1 MEMVHIKILLSIF
14 KYYHHF
20 FFPFRTESYVAQAGF
35 QLARRLALNSG
46 SSCLSLQSS
55 EIIAPNSDYRS
66 EHTLMCK
73 CSYLF
78 SVLWGKEWRQSLPQ
92 PRWPWIKDDLVFL
105 VLLPLPPQCWDFWGV
120 PPDLV
125 LCGLGIE
132 TGFMNARQVLYQLSY
147 SPTSIYLFLLKQF
160 AIELSRI

>member
-1 MEMVHIKILLSIF
+1 MRCHFMEMVHIKILLSIF
-14 KYYHHF
+14 KYCHHF

-55 EIIAPNSDYRS
+55 ESEIIAPNSDYRS

-78 SVLWGKEWRQSLPQ
+78 SVIWGKEWRQSLPQ
-92 PRWPWIKDDLVFL
+92 PR
-105 VLLPLPPQCWDFWGV
+105 
-120 PPDLV
+120 
-125 LCGLGIE
+125 
-132 TGFMNARQVLYQLSY
+132 
-147 SPTSIYLFLLKQF
+147 
-160 AIELSRI
+160 